1 MYMFVYTVISSMG
14 AYVALAAYMI
24 SLSEEKIEWNKFM
37 KLIAFAGLPSGTA
50 CYLVNSIEC
59 LNVYLAYGI
68 GSLITLVIA
77 VVVSA
82 RIWKRDYIR
91 SLSIVCMAGMMQVI
105 LFSFEISIISAVM
118 LESVENRMLRL
129 VLLEG
134 IWIPISIGISW
145 LLCRMKFSRAV
156 RYLLEDE
163 KNKKRIAVQLMAME
177 LVAEFFYMYGSSIQ
191 YNESIITYN
200 VAVVILLFLLIG
212 CIVYLSKK
220 EENMNKI
227 NLQQSIILQQQM
239 YVEHL
244 EQMQQEIR
252 VFRHDYKN
260 MLSGMYLY
268 AKEGEVAKIQNVLEK
283 LEIDFDQKIGEKI
296 HIATQIGNIQIPEVK
311 SLILTKLTKM
321 NREGIV
327 CSFEV
332 VYPVASI
339 QMDVWDFNRCLGIL
353 IDNAMEAAVLQ
364 EHPRMELLFIC
375 HGGFLTVRVANP
387 WADGLDLSH
396 MWAEG
401 YSTKGENR
409 GLGLASYQ
417 QILARYPDVV
427 PLTSYENDLFV
438 QEFTVAV

>member
-118 LESVENRMLRL
+118 LESMENRMLRL

-177 LVAEFFYMYGSSIQ
+177 LVVEFFYMYGSSIQ

-311 SLILTKLTKM
+311 SLDRK
-321 NREGIV
+321 
-327 CSFEV
+327 SV
-332 VYPVASI
+332 V
-339 QMDVWDFNRCLGIL
+339 
-353 IDNAMEAAVLQ
+353 
-364 EHPRMELLFIC
+364 
-375 HGGFLTVRVANP
+375 
-387 WADGLDLSH
+387 
-396 MWAEG
+396 
-401 YSTKGENR
+401 
-409 GLGLASYQ
+409 
-417 QILARYPDVV
+417 
-427 PLTSYENDLFV
+427 
-438 QEFTVAV
+438 